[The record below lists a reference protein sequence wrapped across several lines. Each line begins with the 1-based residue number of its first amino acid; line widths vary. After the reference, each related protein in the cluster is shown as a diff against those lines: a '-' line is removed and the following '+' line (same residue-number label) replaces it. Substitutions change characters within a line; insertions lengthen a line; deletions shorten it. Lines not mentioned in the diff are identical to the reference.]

1 MDAES
6 IVDGSLWT
14 PVGYP
19 APAMDEIPLPNSHQP
34 PSDRTRVRRGRER
47 ARYGRAQVLEILDS
61 GVIAH
66 VGVSTPDGP
75 LVLPMAYG
83 RDDEMLYLHGA
94 IANHLLNSG
103 EEQEICVT
111 VTHLDGLV
119 MARSPFHN
127 SMNYRSVVVR
137 GRGRRITDERR
148 ILEALRLITDHVVA
162 HWDDVRPPSPS
173 ELRKTLVLELPLAE
187 ASAKVRTGDPIDD
200 PEDIEGPWWAGT
212 VPITTRFGQPRPS
225 SDLVPGIGVPA
236 PVTALTELAVDR
248 RSRSGRD

>member
-1 MDAES
+1 MLS
-6 IVDGSLWT
+6 LFGSE
-14 PVGYP
+14 VSYP
-19 APAMDEIPLPNSHQP
+19 PSAMDDLPPGSSHQP
-34 PSDRTRVRRGRER
+34 PSARTRVRRGRER

-66 VGVSTPDGP
+66 VGVSTSDGP

-94 IANHLLNSG
+94 IANHLLGSA
-103 EEQEICVT
+103 EDQEICVT

-137 GRGRRITDERR
+137 GRGRRIKDDRR

-162 HWDDVRPPSPS
+162 HWDDVRPPSRS
-173 ELRKTLVLELPLAE
+173 DLRKTLVLELPLAE

-212 VPITTRFGQPRPS
+212 VPITTRFGRPRPS
-225 SDLVPGIGVPA
+225 ADLVRGIGVPA
-236 PVTALTELAVDR
+236 RLAALAESAVDR
-248 RSRSGRD
+248 RPRSRSA

>member
-1 MDAES
+1 M
-6 IVDGSLWT
+6 
-14 PVGYP
+14 
-19 APAMDEIPLPNSHQP
+19 
-34 PSDRTRVRRGRER
+34 RRGRER
-47 ARYGRAQVLEILDS
+47 ARYGREQVLEMLDS

-66 VGVSTPDGP
+66 VGVSTADGP

-103 EEQEICVT
+103 EEQEICAT
-111 VTHLDGLV
+111 MTHLDGLV

-137 GRGRRITDERR
+137 GRGRRITDDRR
-148 ILEALRLITDHVVA
+148 KLEALRLITDHVVP
-162 HWDDVRPPSPS
+162 HWDDVRPPSRS
-173 ELRKTLVLELPLAE
+173 ELRKTLVLEMPLAE

-212 VPITTRFGQPRPS
+212 VPITTRFGRPSPS
-225 SDLVPGIGVPA
+225 SDLVRGIGIPA
-236 PVTALTELAVDR
+236 PVTALTDSPVDR
-248 RSRSGRD
+248 RSRSRRG

>member
-1 MDAES
+1 MD
-6 IVDGSLWT
+6 DL
-14 PVGYP
+14 P
-19 APAMDEIPLPNSHQP
+19 ARQSNEP
-34 PSDRTRVRRGRER
+34 PSARTRVRRGRDR
-47 ARYGRAQVLEILDS
+47 ARYDRAELLEILDA

-94 IANHLLNSG
+94 IANHLLSSG
-103 EEQEICVT
+103 EEQEICAT

-137 GRGRRITDERR
+137 GRGRRIRNDRR
-148 ILEALRLITDHVVA
+148 KLEALKLITDHVVA
-162 HWDDVRPPSPS
+162 HWDDVRPPSRS
-173 ELRKTLVLELPLAE
+173 ELRKTLVLELPLLE

-212 VPITTRFGQPRPS
+212 VPITTRFGRPTPS
-225 SDLVPGIGVPA
+225 ADLNRGAPVPDLVA
-236 PVTALTELAVDR
+236 ALEGSTMDR
-248 RSRSGRD
+248 RLRLRRG